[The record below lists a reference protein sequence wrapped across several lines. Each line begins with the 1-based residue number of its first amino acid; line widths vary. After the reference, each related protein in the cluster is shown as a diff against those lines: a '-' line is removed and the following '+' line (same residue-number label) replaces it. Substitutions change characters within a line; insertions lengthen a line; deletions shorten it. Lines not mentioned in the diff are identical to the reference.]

1 MNLRL
6 REEVWVKEKKLAITG
21 AYRVS
26 DIIGMVKILRSL
38 GKKENNGSQTFWPQ
52 ESFILLKLGDPKEL
66 LFM

>member
-21 AYRVS
+21 AYRVT
-26 DIIGMVKILRSL
+26 DIIGTVKILRSL

-52 ESFILLKLGDPKEL
+52 EFIYTLKTWRP
-66 LFM
+66 